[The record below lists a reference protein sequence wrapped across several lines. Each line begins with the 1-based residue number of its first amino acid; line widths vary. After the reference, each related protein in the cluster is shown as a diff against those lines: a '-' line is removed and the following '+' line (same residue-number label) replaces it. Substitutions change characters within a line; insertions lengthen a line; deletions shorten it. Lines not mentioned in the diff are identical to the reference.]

1 MAPVKPSLISTFD
14 ILAGILLLYTESA
27 VPTSFARIHASFL
40 IFKGVITQFP
50 IPPIPPLFVL
60 GSLADVVSA
69 AIIFTGTPPVFAG
82 YKEIIALVLLQKGLF
97 GFMTMLS

>member
-1 MAPVKPSLISTFD
+1 MAPIKPSLISTFD
-14 ILAGILLLYTESA
+14 IIAGVLLLYTESA
-27 VPTSFARIHASFL
+27 VPTSFAKVHASFL

-60 GSLADVVSA
+60 GNLADIISA
-69 AIIFTGTPPVFAG
+69 VIIFTGKLPVLASHN
-82 YKEIIALVLLQKGLF
+82 EIIAIILFQKGLF